1 MRHREELEG
10 KLEESVESKMSDE
23 NYTKVQLTTCHSL
36 AVVQLLDVLGLRG
49 FPVARLVISAEP
61 EKLVEVTATLH
72 VPETQTQALVEAFK
86 QDPNPTVKSIG
97 VMK

>member
-10 KLEESVESKMSDE
+10 KPEESVESKMSGE

-36 AVVQLLDVLGLRG
+36 ELQDLLVALGLSS
-49 FPVARLVISAEP
+49 FPVAELTIVAKPGEF
-61 EKLVEVTATLH
+61 VEARATLH
-72 VPETQTQALVEAFK
+72 VPETQTLALVEAFK